1 MGIHCEY
8 VRLSPAALQRS
19 LSDPSWA
26 QEHIDEL
33 GDAWAEEDPLPPEK
47 APYFSIEKSWHKLH
61 YLIAAHGGMPADVI
75 YGGAELPLEDDMDY
89 GPARYLPPEDVAR
102 ASGCLATTPFDELAR
117 HYDLAAM
124 RSAEIY
130 LLPESE
136 TGVPSDLE
144 ALRHR
149 YEELTRFFSAAATA
163 GDGVALM
170 LA

>member
-1 MGIHCEY
+1 MGIHCVY
-8 VRLSPAALQRS
+8 VRLTPAELQRAS
-19 LSDPSWA
+19 SDPSWA
-26 QEHIDEL
+26 QERIDEL

-61 YLIAAHGGMPADVI
+61 YLMAAHRGIPVDVI
-75 YGGAELPLEDDMDY
+75 HGGVELPLEDDMDY
-89 GPARYLPPEDVAR
+89 GPARYLSSGDVAR
-102 ASGCLATTPFDELAR
+102 ASDFLATTPFGELAR

-130 LLPESE
+130 LVPDSE
-136 TGVPSDLE
+136 AEVPSDLD

-149 YEELTRFFSAAATA
+149 YEELSRFFSAAATA
-163 GDGVALM
+163 GDVVVLM